1 MQERG
6 RNYRRRKKGK
16 RLLGKEDPKPTPFND
31 TDSIR
36 RSAKN
41 FVDLRNQRISENKNK
56 LSPRKKEIYLNK
68 KSTISINVDQISSK
82 SNSQKHN
89 AYNNKIN
96 EIKSNNRRDTNK
108 ASSQYSSK
116 KSVIKF
122 NIGKIIT
129 PFSVHENPEF
139 LSFALALS
147 FAILLVLLSSVDS
160 ILTEGVF
167 LLYLGILL
175 YKKPKFPSRGIFID
189 ISSAIII
196 LYTLGAFLFKLP
208 NFYPEWRVAAMANH
222 EIDFGIFNS
231 IVPLESLESWFILS
245 GCVSLFY
252 YMGNWKINPL
262 GIRWLSV
269 YFLFLVALVA
279 VMTIQFG
286 ANPLRFFTSAHNLFT
301 PIRDYSSNI
310 AFLYFSSGILSL
322 GLLNQFYK
330 GQRLFAISG
339 IIGITSSIIFLI
351 QNHSYSIIVL
361 LFVLSFS
368 YIVNRFLNKSNSV
381 SAYFISAAV
390 LLIISIG
397 INFYSLFILDRDFF
411 MEEFWV
417 LFSSRFIEIIEVGRS
432 LFVEFSLMG
441 YGISTAHIILPF
453 LSDEILYQ
461 NPISLRPFN
470 ILSFLCD
477 FGIIGFLFIVIII
490 RQWIYEY
497 IHLKRSLL
505 KAKALPFSLIILGIL
520 SWFVLY
526 DISVGIGIIF
536 CLLVFFDFTVRI
548 KNNGLYVLNKSLI
561 RFIGF
566 FYICIGILWSVSSC
580 FNLPTH
586 SEIRYRLGFGSEI
599 ESEAITE
606 AIFNQNIYITDEYIT
621 EKDPNTHFYKA
632 IQDLRAQYPSKSI
645 LESISRYSFL
655 NPNESALLEKSG
667 YLFELRDIDIATGFW
682 SDYFKNNP
690 DAKLSEFKA
699 LLQHCYGNSL
709 LMGKI
714 FEIAKS
720 TSKFSFH
727 FLLALNKEEF
737 VLFLDNIPE
746 LDFTNVDRNL
756 RFRLMSRILELGL
769 FNIFDSYKSKY
780 ANEIEDFFILD
791 AMKEKEMANFG
802 GAISIIRK
810 SISKESISNI
820 KENQNEKYIDRVFFE
835 YYPDYH
841 TGTVLLKRAIEENRY
856 PDALNIINHLM
867 KLEYPPLFV
876 YYWKAEILYKM
887 NNIVDC
893 WFAYMAYIE
902 KSKIRHFTNPS

>member
-1 MQERG
+1 
-6 RNYRRRKKGK
+6 
-16 RLLGKEDPKPTPFND
+16 
-31 TDSIR
+31 
-36 RSAKN
+36 
-41 FVDLRNQRISENKNK
+41 
-56 LSPRKKEIYLNK
+56 
-68 KSTISINVDQISSK
+68 
-82 SNSQKHN
+82 
-89 AYNNKIN
+89 
-96 EIKSNNRRDTNK
+96 
-108 ASSQYSSK
+108 
-116 KSVIKF
+116 
-122 NIGKIIT
+122 
-129 PFSVHENPEF
+129 
-139 LSFALALS
+139 
-147 FAILLVLLSSVDS
+147 
-160 ILTEGVF
+160 
-167 LLYLGILL
+167 
-175 YKKPKFPSRGIFID
+175 
-189 ISSAIII
+189 
-196 LYTLGAFLFKLP
+196 
-208 NFYPEWRVAAMANH
+208 
-222 EIDFGIFNS
+222 
-231 IVPLESLESWFILS
+231 
-245 GCVSLFY
+245 
-252 YMGNWKINPL
+252 
-262 GIRWLSV
+262 
-269 YFLFLVALVA
+269 
-279 VMTIQFG
+279 
-286 ANPLRFFTSAHNLFT
+286 NPLRFFTSAHNLFT

-441 YGISTAHIILPF
+441 YGISTSHIILPF

-606 AIFNQNIYITDEYIT
+606 AIFNQNIYITD
-621 EKDPNTHFYKA
+621 
-632 IQDLRAQYPSKSI
+632 
-645 LESISRYSFL
+645 
-655 NPNESALLEKSG
+655 
-667 YLFELRDIDIATGFW
+667 
-682 SDYFKNNP
+682 
-690 DAKLSEFKA
+690 
-699 LLQHCYGNSL
+699 
-709 LMGKI
+709 
-714 FEIAKS
+714 
-720 TSKFSFH
+720 
-727 FLLALNKEEF
+727 
-737 VLFLDNIPE
+737 
-746 LDFTNVDRNL
+746 
-756 RFRLMSRILELGL
+756 
-769 FNIFDSYKSKY
+769 
-780 ANEIEDFFILD
+780 
-791 AMKEKEMANFG
+791 
-802 GAISIIRK
+802 
-810 SISKESISNI
+810 
-820 KENQNEKYIDRVFFE
+820 
-835 YYPDYH
+835 
-841 TGTVLLKRAIEENRY
+841 
-856 PDALNIINHLM
+856 
-867 KLEYPPLFV
+867 
-876 YYWKAEILYKM
+876 
-887 NNIVDC
+887 
-893 WFAYMAYIE
+893 
-902 KSKIRHFTNPS
+902 